1 MLMPAK
7 VRGMHG
13 RRCIAMLAA
22 CALLAGCASQ
32 ASRLEL
38 REGYAADGAV
48 SAEIVDQ
55 PDGARY
61 QPVAG
66 SMYFSPLP
74 IRENAKPEY
83 PADLLARRLPAAV
96 VVARLVVDGMGAVE
110 RAEVIESTSE
120 EPAFRDAVLSAVK
133 GWTFI
138 PLKRVTGDTIERLP
152 FTQEYRFT
160 FKQVNGHAVVESGRA
175 GG

>member
-1 MLMPAK
+1 MPTKALR
-7 VRGMHG
+7 VHG
-13 RRCIAMLAA
+13 RWCIVMLVA
-22 CALLAGCASQ
+22 CTALGGCVSQ
-32 ASRLEL
+32 ASRPEL

-48 SAEIVDQ
+48 SAEIVDR

-83 PADLLARRLPAAV
+83 PAGLLARRLPVAV

-110 RAEVIESTSE
+110 RAEVIENTSE

-138 PLKRVTGDTIERLP
+138 PLKRVTGDRIERLP

-160 FKQVNGHAVVESGRA
+160 FKQVNGHAVVESGRV